1 MGQRG
6 PVPIPFEMKVIE
18 GNKGKKKQPKH
29 RPCFRPKAPRCP
41 LWLDK
46 EARREW
52 KRLAP
57 QLEKMRLLTE
67 GDLAA
72 FACYCKAYSDLQ
84 KAEET
89 LEEEGRIVTT
99 EKGYQMAHPAVA
111 MANQA
116 MKSIKDFAI
125 QFGFTPSARSRID
138 LESSSDDDD
147 EDLD

>member
-1 MGQRG
+1 MGARG
-6 PVPIPFEMKVIE
+6 PAPIPFEVKVIE
-18 GNKGKKKQPKH
+18 GNKGKKKLPKH
-29 RPCFRPKAPRCP
+29 RPSFRPKAPRCP
-41 LWLDK
+41 SWLDK

-52 KRLAP
+52 RRLAP

-84 KAEET
+84 NAEKT
-89 LEEEGRIVTT
+89 LQEEGRIVTT

-111 MANQA
+111 MAREA

-125 QFGFTPSARSRID
+125 QCGFTPSARSRID
-138 LESSSDDDD
+138 LEPTSDSDD
-147 EDLD
+147 EDRD

>member
-1 MGQRG
+1 MGARG
-6 PVPIPFEMKVIE
+6 PAPIPFEVKVIE
-18 GNKGKKKQPKH
+18 GNKGKKKLPH
-29 RPCFRPKAPRCP
+29 NRPSFRPKAPRCP
-41 LWLDK
+41 SWLDRT
-46 EARREW
+46 ARREW
-52 KRLAP
+52 RRLAP

-84 KAEET
+84 KAEEIMRT
-89 LEEEGRIVTT
+89 EGRIFTT
-99 EKGYQMAHPAVA
+99 EKGYMMPHPAVA

-138 LESSSDDDD
+138 LEPSSDSDD